1 MLTSKKIVLMYKGN
15 KSIPDLIIERIKE
28 GTPEGFSLYVCTND
42 TPVDERRAMIDG
54 AKYLV
59 NYSVPFEDFDKARS
73 LRFVQ
78 LLSAGADLLDLDH
91 FKQLNIPV
99 ANNGSVNAPTVAEH
113 TILMMLSLL
122 KKLPTHHNSMVNGE
136 WLGHKYAL
144 ELGELCSKR
153 VGIIGFGNIGQRV
166 ARIVKAFGGEVVYT
180 DRGPVDKSIEE
191 EFNTQWL
198 PLDELLKTSDIITLH
213 MPLFE
218 STRNM
223 IDAEQFAMMKPTAL
237 LINTA
242 RGPIV
247 NQDALI
253 NALKNH
259 TIGGAGL
266 DAYHTEPLPAD
277 DELRALD
284 NVILTPHMAGTS
296 IDNWQRRIDFAFDNI
311 ESVEKGIRPNAI
323 INNR

>member
-1 MLTSKKIVLMYKGN
+1 MVTNKKIVLMYKGS
-15 KSIPDLIIERIKE
+15 KSIPDLIVDRIKDR
-28 GTPEGFSLYVCTND
+28 TPAGFELHVCTND

-54 AKYLV
+54 AEYLV
-59 NYSVPFEDFDKARS
+59 NYSVPFEDFDKAGS

-78 LLSAGADLLDLDH
+78 LLSAGADLLDLNR
-91 FKQLNIPV
+91 FKQLDIPV

-166 ARIVKAFGGEVVYT
+166 ARIVKAFGGDVVYT
-180 DRGPVDKSIEE
+180 DRGPVDERIETE
-191 EFNTQWL
+191 LNTKWL
-198 PLDELLKTSDIITLH
+198 PLDELLVSSDIITLH
-213 MPLFE
+213 IPLFE
-218 STRNM
+218 ATRNM
-223 IDAEQFAMMKPTAL
+223 IGEKQFALMKPTAL

-247 NQDALI
+247 NQEALT
-253 NALKNH
+253 NALKNR

-266 DAYHTEPLPAD
+266 DAFHTEPLPSD
-277 DELRALD
+277 DELRSLD
-284 NVILTPHMAGTS
+284 NVILTPHVAGTS
-296 IDNWQRRIDFAFDNI
+296 IDNWQRRIHFAFNNI
-311 ESVEKGIRPNAI
+311 QNVDKGMPTNAI
-323 INNR
+323 INQR

>member
-59 NYSVPFEDFDKARS
+59 NYSVPFEDFDKAGS

-78 LLSAGADLLDLDH
+78 LLSAGADLLDLEH

-277 DELRALD
+277 DELRSLD